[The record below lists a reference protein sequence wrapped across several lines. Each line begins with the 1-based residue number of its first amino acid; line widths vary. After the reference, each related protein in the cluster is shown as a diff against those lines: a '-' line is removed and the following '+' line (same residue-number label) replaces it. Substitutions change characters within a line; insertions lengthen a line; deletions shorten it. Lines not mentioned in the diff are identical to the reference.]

1 MELYEEDYYIVELL
15 DDKSPIST
23 LFSLYQPLIGYE
35 AAALYTTLW
44 TEASIN
50 NEPLKH
56 ERLCRLLKMPV
67 EKLESARIKLEQFGL
82 LTSYYHKDKEQYLYR
97 MHAPLSPNKFF
108 SHYLYALLYKNALGL
123 QEFERSKIKYEK
135 TRKSVAGYKDVSVKL
150 DKNIL
155 SSITETD
162 MKEFIDIRSEEVF
175 DENFGF
181 STTFDYENFIK
192 GLTNLTFPLSLRTN
206 ENMRFIG
213 RLATMS
219 GMNPDAL
226 RIIVCNCIDTK
237 KNILDQNK
245 LMKKV
250 LSDMNNKVDEVATGY
265 NMAPLH
271 FLQSK
276 QPGIALSENSMNAL
290 KYLSATP
297 FSPVVINILLEYV
310 LQQTDNQ
317 LPLKYIKQTSE
328 MFARDHVTNEIEA
341 KQWVKAKK
349 KEDKSKKQAFKK
361 MITPVAVQ
369 EEQIDQKELE
379 EVRKR
384 YKEWTEGDK
393 S

>member
-1 MELYEEDYYIVELL
+1 M
-15 DDKSPIST
+15 
-23 LFSLYQPLIGYE
+23 
-35 AAALYTTLW
+35 
-44 TEASIN
+44 
-50 NEPLKH
+50 
-56 ERLCRLLKMPV
+56 
-67 EKLESARIKLEQFGL
+67 
-82 LTSYYHKDKEQYLYR
+82 
-97 MHAPLSPNKFF
+97 
-108 SHYLYALLYKNALGL
+108 
-123 QEFERSKIKYEK
+123 
-135 TRKSVAGYKDVSVKL
+135 
-150 DKNIL
+150 
-155 SSITETD
+155 
-162 MKEFIDIRSEEVF
+162 
-175 DENFGF
+175 
-181 STTFDYENFIK
+181 
-192 GLTNLTFPLSLRTN
+192 
-206 ENMRFIG
+206 
-213 RLATMS
+213 
-219 GMNPDAL
+219 
-226 RIIVCNCIDTK
+226 
-237 KNILDQNK
+237 DQNK

-276 QPGIALSENSMNAL
+276 QPGIALSDNSMNAL
-290 KYLSATP
+290 EYLSKTP

-310 LQQTDNQ
+310 LQQTDNK
-317 LPLKYIKQTSE
+317 LTLRYVKQTSE